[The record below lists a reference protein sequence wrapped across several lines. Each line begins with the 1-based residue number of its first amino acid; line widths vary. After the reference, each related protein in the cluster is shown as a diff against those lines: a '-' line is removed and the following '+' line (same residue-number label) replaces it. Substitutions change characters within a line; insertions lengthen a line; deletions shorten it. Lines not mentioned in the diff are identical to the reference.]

1 MGQAWLARDPVSST
15 WSDFNGRSSRA
26 PSSPCCCLSALSYF
40 PLRKKGKKK
49 RKGNNSPVWPL
60 TLRAIGPFAEPEHF
74 DNLRNCLEPKDF
86 LKRAR
91 SLMVVVSTPPTQNYE
106 EFTKKVREYS
116 SKEPFNFVIPEL
128 LRKYEKVEDHLQIA
142 VQIPLL
148 WRIDSF

>member
-1 MGQAWLARDPVSST
+1 MDVPLES
-15 WSDFNGRSSRA
+15 
-26 PSSPCCCLSALSYF
+26 SSPCCCLSNQIFPFPSYE
-40 PLRKKGKKK
+40 KEKKK
-49 RKGNNSPVWPL
+49 KERVNTSL
-60 TLRAIGPFAEPEHF
+60 TSTLRAIDSFSEPEHF

-128 LRKYEKVEDHLQIA
+128 LRKYEKVEYHL
-142 VQIPLL
+142 L
-148 WRIDSF
+148 